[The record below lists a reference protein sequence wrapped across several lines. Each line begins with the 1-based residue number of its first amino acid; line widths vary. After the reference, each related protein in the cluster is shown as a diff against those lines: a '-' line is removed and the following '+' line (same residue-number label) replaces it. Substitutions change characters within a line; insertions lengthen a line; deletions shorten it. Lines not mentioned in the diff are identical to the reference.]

1 MRKDLMAWQ
10 WGLYPENHTDRAN
23 LLIHILTTP
32 LFIGGTLAVLT
43 SPVSGLRSAVS
54 GLVAM
59 VVPLALQGRG
69 HKREPVVPV
78 PFLGPLDF
86 VSRFFCEQFITF
98 PRYVLSG
105 GWARALRSSR
115 R

>member
-1 MRKDLMAWQ
+1 MRKQLLSWQ
-10 WGLYPENHTDRAN
+10 WGLYPGNHTDRAN
-23 LLIHILTTP
+23 LMIHIVTAP
-32 LFIGGTLAVLT
+32 LFIAGTLSVVM
-43 SPVSGLRSAVS
+43 SPLYGVRSAVS

-59 VVPLALQGRG
+59 VIPLALQGRG
-69 HKREPVVPV
+69 HKRESVVPI

-105 GWARALRSSR
+105 GWSKALRQPRS
-115 R
+115 